1 MGILSVD
8 LIILALMM
16 LILMKIILKLLFV
29 ADLWL
34 GVMNLNNVK
43 HLKMI

>member
-16 LILMKIILKLLFV
+16 LILMKTILKLLFV
-29 ADLWL
+29 ADFWL